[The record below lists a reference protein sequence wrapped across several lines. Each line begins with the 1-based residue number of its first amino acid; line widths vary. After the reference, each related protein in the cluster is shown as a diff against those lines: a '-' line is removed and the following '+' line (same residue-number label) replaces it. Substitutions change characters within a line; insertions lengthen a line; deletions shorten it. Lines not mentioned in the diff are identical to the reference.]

1 MVVIHFWVQPV
12 PKVGHLEIL
21 MNLIKTTIID
31 KKKGVLLFDHHEK
44 VFCWDAKESQY
55 RV

>member
-31 KKKGVLLFDHHEK
+31 KTGLLLFDHHEK
-44 VFCWDAKESQY
+44 VFCWDAKES
-55 RV
+55 